1 LARFSSWRWVRCLG
15 ALRSRL
21 ARHKSVRPATRA
33 TLERLALLA
42 ANKRWTVRWL
52 LRTQLARRH
61 TQAPLDTR
69 SVERGGAGALESAP
83 AFDLTVYNPIHWPRD
98 ARAEVGAL
106 GPLHLMPGISAQH
119 AVGGAD
125 AHCLRRFHHVKDAQ
139 AFHSDVVARAGKLAR
154 LAAAGVVVHVTDD
167 TPRLGTLLG
176 AELHSLMATDPSPF
190 DAAARELHSIAMRR
204 AALRGHAAWAR
215 DHTNLPPVSIVLA
228 TRRPALLPQALAA
241 VERQTW
247 PRLELVL
254 APHGDADAF
263 AGIERRLAG
272 LSIPTTLVPAPAS
285 TPLGTVLNAA
295 VEASSG
301 ALVTKMDDD
310 DRYGPEH
317 IWDLALAHAYAGA
330 SLVCKGMEFV
340 YLAAAH
346 RTLHCHR
353 GRGEAWRASAFA
365 GGTLMI
371 PRHDLDA
378 IGGWR
383 DAPAGV
389 DWGLVDDVLRGG
401 GGVYRTHGAGFMLV
415 RHGDD
420 HTWGAGDGFFLDRA
434 AHSVPDWAPAMA
446 GLTEVLDTGAPAR
459 AHGAGGDIKPPSAPH
474 ADTVGMQTA

>member
-1 LARFSSWRWVRCLG
+1 MRRRSARR
-15 ALRSRL
+15 
-21 ARHKSVRPATRA
+21 KSVRPATRA

-52 LRTQLARRH
+52 LRIQLARRH
-61 TQAPLDTR
+61 AQTPLDTAR
-69 SVERGGAGALESAP
+69 AGRGSAEALAFTP

-98 ARAEVGAL
+98 AGAEVGAL
-106 GPLHLMPGISAQH
+106 GPLHLLPGTNAQH
-119 AVGGAD
+119 AVGKAD
-125 AHCLRRFHHVKDAQ
+125 AHRLRRFHHVKDVQ
-139 AFHSDVVARAGKLAR
+139 AFHNDVVARAGQLAR
-154 LAAAGVVVHVTDD
+154 LAAAGVMVHITDD
-167 TPRLGTLLG
+167 TPRLRALLG
-176 AELHSLMATDPSPF
+176 AELHSLMATDPSSF

-215 DHTNLPPVSIVLA
+215 DRTNLPPVSIVLA

-254 APHGDADAF
+254 APHGDADVF

-295 VEASSG
+295 IQACSG

-317 IWDLALAHAYAGA
+317 VWDLALAHAYTGA

-371 PRHDLDA
+371 ARRDLDA

-389 DWGLVDDVLRGG
+389 DWGLVEDVLRGG

-420 HTWGAGDGFFLDRA
+420 HTWGAGDGFFLKRA
-434 AHSVPDWAPAMA
+434 AHGVPGWAPAMA
-446 GLTEVLDTGAPAR
+446 GLTEDPATIAPAR
-459 AHGAGGDIKPPSAPH
+459 AHGAGGDIKQPSAPH
-474 ADTVGMQTA
+474 ADTIGMQTA

>member
-1 LARFSSWRWVRCLG
+1 MARFSSWRWVRCLG
-15 ALRSRL
+15 ALRHRP
-21 ARHKSVRPATRA
+21 APRKSVRPATRA

-61 TQAPLDTR
+61 TQTPLDTG
-69 SVERGGAGALESAP
+69 SAGSSGSRALESAP
-83 AFDLTVYNPIHWPRD
+83 TFDLTVYNPIHWPRD
-98 ARAEVGAL
+98 AGAEVGAL
-106 GPLHLMPGISAQH
+106 GPLHLLPGISAQH
-119 AVGGAD
+119 AVGKAD
-125 AHCLRRFHHVKDAQ
+125 AHRLRRFHHVKDVQ
-139 AFHSDVVARAGKLAR
+139 AFHNDVVARAGQLAR
-154 LAAAGVVVHVTDD
+154 LAAAGVVVHITDD
-167 TPRLGTLLG
+167 TPRLSALLG

-215 DHTNLPPVSIVLA
+215 DRTNLPPVSIVLA
-228 TRRPALLPQALAA
+228 TRRPALLAQALAA

-254 APHGDADAF
+254 APHGNRAAF

-295 VEASSG
+295 VQASSG

-310 DRYGPEH
+310 DRYGHEH

-340 YLAAAH
+340 YLAAAN

-371 PRHDLDA
+371 ARRDLDA

-401 GGVYRTHGAGFMLV
+401 GSVYRTHGAGFMLV

-434 AHSVPDWAPAMA
+434 AHNVPGWTPAMA
-446 GLTEVLDTGAPAR
+446 GLTEALDIGAPAR

-474 ADTVGMQTA
+474 ADTIGMQTA

>member
-1 LARFSSWRWVRCLG
+1 MRRRPARR
-15 ALRSRL
+15 
-21 ARHKSVRPATRA
+21 KSVRPAARV

-42 ANKRWTVRWL
+42 ANKRWTARWL
-52 LRTQLARRH
+52 VRTQLARLQ
-61 TQAPLDTR
+61 TQTPFDT
-69 SVERGGAGALESAP
+69 GGAGSGIAGALDSTP
-83 AFDLTVYNPIHWPRD
+83 AFDLTVCNPIHWPRD
-98 ARAEVGAL
+98 AGAEVAAL
-106 GPLHLMPGISAQH
+106 GPLHLLPGTNAQH

-125 AHCLRRFHHVKDAQ
+125 AHRLRRFHHVKDVQ
-139 AFHSDVVARAGKLAR
+139 AFHGDVVARADKLAR
-154 LAAAGVVVHVTDD
+154 LAAAGVVVHITDD
-167 TPRLGTLLG
+167 TPRLSALLG

-215 DHTNLPPVSIVLA
+215 DRTNLPPVSIVLA
-228 TRRPALLPQALAA
+228 TRRPALLAQALAA

-295 VEASSG
+295 IQASSG

-340 YLAAAH
+340 YLAAAN

-371 PRHDLDA
+371 ARHDLDA

-389 DWGLVDDVLRGG
+389 DWGLVEDVLRGG

-434 AHSVPDWAPAMA
+434 AHSVPGWAPAMA
-446 GLTEVLDTGAPAR
+446 GLTEALDIGAPAR